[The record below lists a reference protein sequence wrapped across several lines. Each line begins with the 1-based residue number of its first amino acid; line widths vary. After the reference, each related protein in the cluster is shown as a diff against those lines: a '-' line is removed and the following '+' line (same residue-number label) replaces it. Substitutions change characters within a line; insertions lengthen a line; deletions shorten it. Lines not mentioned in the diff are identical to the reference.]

1 MTQGPINIT
10 GFDHLKEVE
19 REMAK
24 KTPADMLREIASI
37 YDERKPMYGDN
48 YKHVGK
54 AMVALFPDGVHIPPG
69 DAETWNR
76 LHFVMHMYSK
86 LSRYCMNLQRGGHQ
100 DSLDDLAV
108 YAMLA
113 RECDEEEKDHG

>member
-1 MTQGPINIT
+1 MSETSRAIGEKVAER
-10 GFDHLKEVE
+10 LKPK
-19 REMAK
+19 RNA
-24 KTPADMLREIASI
+24 ADFLLEIADI
-37 YDERKPMYGDN
+37 YRERKPMYKDN

-54 AMVALFPDGVHIPPG
+54 AMAALFPDGLTISAG
-69 DAETWNR
+69 DEEAFNR

-86 LSRYCMNLQRGGHQ
+86 LSRYCMNLQKGGHQ

-113 RECDEEEKDHG
+113 RECDEEEFERNKL